1 MCLKKEKTPKTR
13 FIKFRNTL
21 QAQMRAG
28 RKKMPKAKT
37 LFVCSQCGYE
47 SGRWLGKCPGCGAWN
62 SLFEQAAPE
71 VLPEKARKRA
81 PGSGAKAV
89 PLSEIDEA
97 EQPRVVTGIGE
108 LDRVLGGGIVEGSA
122 VLAAGDPGIGKSTLL
137 LQACGALAEKG
148 AKVLYVTGEESAR
161 QIALRAKRLGV
172 NEKNLYVLAE
182 TAVDNIETRIRET
195 DPDFTVVDSIQ
206 TVYRPEIAS
215 APGSVSQV
223 RESASSLIRLAKEGC
238 GSLFLVGHVTKEG
251 AVAGPRVLEHMV
263 DAVLTFEGDTRHEWR
278 ILRAAKNRFGSV
290 NEIGV
295 FEMRDSGMVEVQN
308 PSEMLLSKRARDASG
323 SAVACGME
331 GTRPLLVDV
340 QALVARSFLAAPR
353 RAADGLDSGRV
364 ALLLAV
370 LEKRAGMR
378 LFDKDVYLNVA
389 GGLSLSE
396 PAADLPLCAAVVSS
410 LTDTPLPPDTVIF
423 GEVGLSGEV
432 RAVSH
437 AARRVA
443 EAARLGFTR
452 CVLPRENLRGM
463 PETDGMT
470 LLGVQTVSQAMA
482 MLLAREK

>member
-1 MCLKKEKTPKTR
+1 M
-13 FIKFRNTL
+13 
-21 QAQMRAG
+21 
-28 RKKMPKAKT
+28 
-37 LFVCSQCGYE
+37 
-47 SGRWLGKCPGCGAWN
+47 
-62 SLFEQAAPE
+62 
-71 VLPEKARKRA
+71 
-81 PGSGAKAV
+81 
-89 PLSEIDEA
+89 
-97 EQPRVVTGIGE
+97 
-108 LDRVLGGGIVEGSA
+108 
-122 VLAAGDPGIGKSTLL
+122 
-137 LQACGALAEKG
+137 
-148 AKVLYVTGEESAR
+148 
-161 QIALRAKRLGV
+161 
-172 NEKNLYVLAE
+172 
-182 TAVDNIETRIRET
+182 
-195 DPDFTVVDSIQ
+195 
-206 TVYRPEIAS
+206 
-215 APGSVSQV
+215 
-223 RESASSLIRLAKEGC
+223 RESASALIRLAKEGC

-295 FEMRDSGMVEVQN
+295 FEMRDSGMIEVQN
-308 PSEMLLSKRARDASG
+308 PSELLLSKRARDASG

-410 LTDTPLPPDTVIF
+410 LTDTPLPADTVIF

-437 AARRVA
+437 ASRRVA

-452 CVLPRENLRGM
+452 CVLPRENLRGL
-463 PETDGMT
+463 PETAGMT

-482 MLLAREK
+482 MLLAKEK

>member
-1 MCLKKEKTPKTR
+1 
-13 FIKFRNTL
+13 
-21 QAQMRAG
+21 
-28 RKKMPKAKT
+28 MPKAKS

-62 SLFEQAAPE
+62 TLFEQAAPE
-71 VLPEKARKRA
+71 ILPEKTRKRA
-81 PGSGAKAV
+81 PGSGAKAL
-89 PLSEIDEA
+89 PLADIDEA

-122 VLAAGDPGIGKSTLL
+122 VLVAGDPGIGKSTLL
-137 LQACGALAEKG
+137 LQACGALAAKG
-148 AKVLYVTGEESAR
+148 ARVLYVTGEESAR
-161 QIALRAKRLGV
+161 QIALRAKRLNV
-172 NEKNLYVLAE
+172 NASNLFVLAE
-182 TAVDNIETRIRET
+182 TAVDNIETRMRET
-195 DPDFTVVDSIQ
+195 APDFTVVDSIQ

-223 RESASSLIRLAKEGC
+223 RESASSLIRLVKEGC

-295 FEMRDSGMVEVQN
+295 FEMHDSGMVEVQN
-308 PSEMLLSKRARDASG
+308 PSELLLSKRARDASG

-410 LTDTPLPPDTVIF
+410 LTDAPLPADTVIF

-443 EAARLGFTR
+443 EAARLGFSR
-452 CVLPRENLRGM
+452 CVLPRENLRGL
-463 PETDGMT
+463 PEMEGMT

-482 MLLAREK
+482 LLLTKDKQ

>member
-1 MCLKKEKTPKTR
+1 
-13 FIKFRNTL
+13 
-21 QAQMRAG
+21 
-28 RKKMPKAKT
+28 MPKAKS
-37 LFVCSQCGYE
+37 LFVCAQCGYE
-47 SGRWLGKCPGCGAWN
+47 SSRWLGKCPGCGAWN
-62 SLFEQAAPE
+62 TLEERAAPE
-71 VLPEKARKRA
+71 ALPEKARKRA
-81 PGSGAKAV
+81 PGSGARAV
-89 PLSEIDEA
+89 PLDEIDET
-97 EQPRVVTGIGE
+97 EQPRRLTGIGE
-108 LDRVLGGGIVEGSA
+108 LDRVLGGGIVDGSA

-137 LQACGALAEKG
+137 LQACGALARQG

-161 QIALRAKRLGV
+161 QIALRARRLGV
-172 NEKNLYVLAE
+172 SAKELYVLAE
-182 TAVDNIETRIRET
+182 TAVDNIETRWRELS
-195 DPDFTVVDSIQ
+195 PDFIVVDSIQ
-206 TVYRPEIAS
+206 TVYRPELAS

-223 RESASSLIRLAKEGC
+223 RESAASLIRLAKEGC

-295 FEMRDSGMVEVQN
+295 FEMRDTGMEPVEN
-308 PSEMLLSKRARDASG
+308 PSETLLSKRARGASG

-331 GTRPLLVDV
+331 GTRPLLVDL
-340 QALVARSFLAAPR
+340 QALVSRSFLAAPR
-353 RAADGLDSGRV
+353 RAADGLEPGRV

-370 LEKRAGMR
+370 LEKRAGLR

-396 PAADLPLCAAVVSS
+396 PAADLPLCAAVASS
-410 LTDTPLPPDTVIF
+410 LSDAPLPADAVIF

-443 EAARLGFTR
+443 EAARLGFAR
-452 CVLPRENLRGM
+452 CVLPRENLRGLLA
-463 PETDGMT
+463 PEGIT
-470 LLGVQTVSQAMA
+470 LLGVQTVSQAIG
-482 MLLAREK
+482 LLLKGEG

>member
-1 MCLKKEKTPKTR
+1 
-13 FIKFRNTL
+13 
-21 QAQMRAG
+21 
-28 RKKMPKAKT
+28 MPKAKT

-71 VLPEKARKRA
+71 ILPEKARKRA
-81 PGSGAKAV
+81 PGSGAKTV

>member
-1 MCLKKEKTPKTR
+1 
-13 FIKFRNTL
+13 
-21 QAQMRAG
+21 
-28 RKKMPKAKT
+28 MPKAKT

-71 VLPEKARKRA
+71 IVPEKVRKRA

-89 PLSEIDEA
+89 PLAEIDEA

-148 AKVLYVTGEESAR
+148 EKVLYVTGEESAR
-161 QIALRAKRLGV
+161 QIALRARRLNV
-172 NEKNLYVLAE
+172 NAKNLYVLAE
-182 TAVDNIETRIRET
+182 TAVDNIEARIRET
-195 DPDFTVVDSIQ
+195 APDFTVVDSIQ

-223 RESASSLIRLAKEGC
+223 RESASALIRLAKEGC

-295 FEMRDSGMVEVQN
+295 FEMRDSGMIEVQN
-308 PSEMLLSKRARDASG
+308 PSELLLSKRARDASG

-410 LTDTPLPPDTVIF
+410 LTDTPLPADTVIF

-437 AARRVA
+437 ASRRVA

-452 CVLPRENLRGM
+452 CVLPRENLRGL
-463 PETDGMT
+463 PETAGMT

-482 MLLAREK
+482 MLLAKEK

>member
-1 MCLKKEKTPKTR
+1 M
-13 FIKFRNTL
+13 IGGS
-21 QAQMRAG
+21 AQG
-28 RKKMPKAKT
+28 RMEGKMPKAKT

-71 VLPEKARKRA
+71 TVPEKARKRA

-89 PLSEIDEA
+89 PLAEIDEA

-148 AKVLYVTGEESAR
+148 EKVLYVTGEESAR
-161 QIALRAKRLGV
+161 QIALRARRLNV
-172 NEKNLYVLAE
+172 NAKNLYVLAE
-182 TAVDNIETRIRET
+182 TAVDNIEARIRET
-195 DPDFTVVDSIQ
+195 APDFTVVDSIQ

-223 RESASSLIRLAKEGC
+223 RESASALIRLAKEGC

-295 FEMRDSGMVEVQN
+295 FEMRDSGMIEVQN
-308 PSEMLLSKRARDASG
+308 PSELLLSKRARDASG

-410 LTDTPLPPDTVIF
+410 LTDTPLPADTVIF

-437 AARRVA
+437 ASRRVA

-452 CVLPRENLRGM
+452 CVLPRENLRGL
-463 PETDGMT
+463 PETAGMT

-482 MLLAREK
+482 MLLAKEK

>member
-1 MCLKKEKTPKTR
+1 
-13 FIKFRNTL
+13 
-21 QAQMRAG
+21 
-28 RKKMPKAKT
+28 MPKAKT

-71 VLPEKARKRA
+71 ILPEKAHKRA

-182 TAVDNIETRIRET
+182 TAVDNIEARIRET